1 MPCFSLKSEKQD
13 NVTKRFSFY
22 GDKRE
27 RSISIRTRKLE
38 AMLQEAK
45 SEGNLPRNRE
55 TLE

>member
-45 SEGNLPRNRE
+45 SEGNLPGNRE